1 MHICR
6 TGCPCRLVHIIVD
19 AIFYVG
25 VDESVKEEIRHRR
38 RDKTEIMTQP
48 YSHVYREQARCNHL
62 NAQLERYCDCHVG
75 FVHDLRGHRARQ
87 GYKARFAELL
97 QINRR
102 SKRLAKAAN
111 RRKITFE
118 DWDKDFFV
126 ISVGKKSEP
135 SVGWKVRGLSGPKNC
150 KKNPKC
156 LGGGLSG

>member
-48 YSHVYREQARCNHL
+48 YSHVYREQARCNHH

-97 QINRR
+97 QVNRR

-135 SVGWKVRGLSGPKNC
+135 SVGWKVRWSQWT
-150 KKNPKC
+150 
-156 LGGGLSG
+156 

>member
-1 MHICR
+1 
-6 TGCPCRLVHIIVD
+6 
-19 AIFYVG
+19 
-25 VDESVKEEIRHRR
+25 
-38 RDKTEIMTQP
+38 MTQP
-48 YSHVYREQARCNHL
+48 YSHVYREQARCNHH

-135 SVGWKVRGLSGPKNC
+135 SVGWKVRWSQWT
-150 KKNPKC
+150 
-156 LGGGLSG
+156 